1 MIGHIHAAMHGYR
14 RSMGL
19 ISMSTGPPRLAKTRW
34 IFMGTT
40 VGVIGY
46 MSFQRRRT
54 FIAQQQAKQPVRNR
68 IHMPVRHDS
77 EFHPLLTLPP
87 PLLANFTIRNDP
99 KSNLL
104 TGALYRI
111 VSDETEKLVSVVDIE
126 ADEPGTQELVDRYAI
141 SSIPTVVALKG
152 GFVNGTYDM
161 KDSKQVDWED
171 LKAWVENMAEQKK

>member
-1 MIGHIHAAMHGYR
+1 
-14 RSMGL
+14 
-19 ISMSTGPPRLAKTRW
+19 
-34 IFMGTT
+34 
-40 VGVIGY
+40 
-46 MSFQRRRT
+46 
-54 FIAQQQAKQPVRNR
+54 
-68 IHMPVRHDS
+68 MPVRHES
-77 EFHPLLTLPP
+77 EFQPLLTLPP

-111 VSDETEKLVSVVDIE
+111 VSDETDKVVSVVDIE
-126 ADEPGTQELVDRYAI
+126 ADEPGTQELVDRYVV

-171 LKAWVENMAEQKK
+171 LKAWVEKMADQKK